1 MGKSLIITEKP
12 SVAIDF
18 AKALKI
24 NGKKDGY
31 IENDKYVI
39 TWCVGHLIEM
49 LYPESYD
56 EKYRKWTLEDLP
68 FLPKTYKYGVISK
81 VRKQYEIVNHMLHRK
96 DIDTVYWAGDSGKE
110 GQTIEENIRRYS
122 GVRKG
127 MKELRVWIDSQT
139 EEEIINGIKNAKPM
153 SDYEKLGNSGIM
165 RAIEDYS
172 IGINFSRAMSVK
184 YAGLLNKQTQ
194 TSKYRPIAIG
204 RVMTCVLG
212 MVVNREREIRDFAET
227 PFYRVVGTFIND
239 NIEGEWKSTET
250 SDYYNSPLLYKEN
263 GFKNKKNAE
272 ALILKIKNQPAYIRS
287 IDNKRTYK
295 KPPLL
300 FNLAEI
306 QAECSKIFKI
316 SPNKT
321 LDILQTLYEKKLI
334 TYPRT
339 DARVLSNAI
348 AKNIVKNIAGLKTYG
363 PVKKYIDNIIN
374 NTLYKNIISTQY
386 VDDSKITDHYAIIP
400 TGVLTELTTLDKTH
414 KDVYDL
420 IVKRF
425 ISIFYPSAEYINA
438 KIEIDIKGERFFVSG
453 KKLVKEGYLEII
465 GVTSDD
471 NKNIDV
477 VKIIDSIKKGDSIPV
492 LSLNIKE
499 GKTTPPKRYTSG
511 TIILAMENAGQLI
524 EDPDLRAQIKKNG
537 IGTPATRSGIIEKLI
552 KIQYLKLDKKTQILS
567 PERFGE
573 MVYDVVN
580 LTIPSLLNPKMTA
593 SWEKGLDGIVN
604 GSITVQE
611 FKEKLDAFIIKE
623 TENIAKN
630 NITNDLIK
638 SFEQN
643 KANTTLNKNN
653 KSLNTNNS
661 SNLSCPICG
670 SEIKKMNWGWG
681 CSGYSSGCKFSIS
694 NKIAGKSITDKNVKD
709 LISKGSTEKITGFN
723 SKKGNKFDAKIIL
736 DENYKTAFSFA

>member
-1 MGKSLIITEKP
+1 M
-12 SVAIDF
+12 
-18 AKALKI
+18 
-24 NGKKDGY
+24 
-31 IENDKYVI
+31 
-39 TWCVGHLIEM
+39 
-49 LYPESYD
+49 
-56 EKYRKWTLEDLP
+56 
-68 FLPKTYKYGVISK
+68 
-81 VRKQYEIVNHMLHRK
+81 
-96 DIDTVYWAGDSGKE
+96 
-110 GQTIEENIRRYS
+110 
-122 GVRKG
+122 
-127 MKELRVWIDSQT
+127 
-139 EEEIINGIKNAKPM
+139 
-153 SDYEKLGNSGIM
+153 
-165 RAIEDYS
+165 
-172 IGINFSRAMSVK
+172 
-184 YAGLLNKQTQ
+184 
-194 TSKYRPIAIG
+194 
-204 RVMTCVLG
+204 
-212 MVVNREREIRDFAET
+212 
-227 PFYRVVGTFIND
+227 
-239 NIEGEWKSTET
+239 
-250 SDYYNSPLLYKEN
+250 
-263 GFKNKKNAE
+263 
-272 ALILKIKNQPAYIRS
+272 
-287 IDNKRTYK
+287 
-295 KPPLL
+295 
-300 FNLAEI
+300 
-306 QAECSKIFKI
+306 
-316 SPNKT
+316 
-321 LDILQTLYEKKLI
+321 
-334 TYPRT
+334 
-339 DARVLSNAI
+339 
-348 AKNIVKNIAGLKTYG
+348 
-363 PVKKYIDNIIN
+363 
-374 NTLYKNIISTQY
+374 
-386 VDDSKITDHYAIIP
+386 
-400 TGVLTELTTLDKTH
+400 DKTH

-453 KKLVKEGYLEII
+453 KKIVKEGYLEII
-465 GVTSDD
+465 GVTSND

-736 DENYKTAFSFA
+736 DENYKTAFSFT